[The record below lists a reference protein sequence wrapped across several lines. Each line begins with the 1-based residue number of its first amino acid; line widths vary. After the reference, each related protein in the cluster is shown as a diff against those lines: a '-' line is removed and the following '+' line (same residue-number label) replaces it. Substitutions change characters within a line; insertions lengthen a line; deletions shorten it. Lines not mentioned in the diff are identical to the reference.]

1 MLSKSS
7 LLKANSFVVQNEE
20 AVIIDSNERMAAKIE
35 EIASSLKNA
44 EQEELNT
51 FSEGIEAG
59 QVAALL
65 DGDEEGNVIHQSA
78 QPVYDG
84 PTPEEMIAEAQAE
97 IEDMRRAAQANID
110 SERDATLRRA
120 MEDGHRQGYQEG
132 FEEGRRQ
139 AALENQ
145 AKEQQLQEKEYMLQ
159 EEFQRRLLE
168 LEPMMLDTLTNI
180 YEHVFAVD
188 MSENRNV
195 IMHLVENT
203 LHRIDGGVNYLVR
216 VSKEDFPY
224 ISMQKQAVL
233 EKCITSSANL
243 EVVEDI
249 TLAVNECLIE
259 TDSGIYDCSV
269 GTELKELKKQLMLL
283 SYEE

>member
-1 MLSKSS
+1 MLSRSP
-7 LLKANSFVVQNEE
+7 LLKANSFVVQNED
-20 AVIIDSNERMAAKIE
+20 AVVIDSNERMAAKIE
-35 EIASSLKNA
+35 EIASSLKNV
-44 EQEELNT
+44 EQNDLNT

-65 DGDEEGNVIHQSA
+65 TGEEEGNVIHQPE

-84 PTPEEMIAEAQAE
+84 PTPEELIAEAQAE
-97 IEDMRRAAQANID
+97 IENMRRAAQANLD

-145 AKEQQLQEKEYMLQ
+145 AKERELEEKERMLQ
-159 EEFQRRLLE
+159 EEFQRRLAE

-180 YEHVFAVD
+180 YEHVFEID
-188 MSENRNV
+188 MSGNRNV

-203 LHRIDGGVNYLVR
+203 LHRIDGGANYLVR

-249 TLAVNECLIE
+249 TLAADECLIE

>member
-1 MLSKSS
+1 MLSRSP
-7 LLKANSFVVQNEE
+7 LLKANSFVVQNED
-20 AVIIDSNERMAAKIE
+20 AVVIDSNERMAAKIE
-35 EIASSLKNA
+35 EIASSLKNV
-44 EQEELNT
+44 EQNDLNT

-65 DGDEEGNVIHQSA
+65 TGEEEGNVIHQPE

-84 PTPEEMIAEAQAE
+84 PTPEELIAEAQAE
-97 IEDMRRAAQANID
+97 IENMRRAAQANLN

-145 AKEQQLQEKEYMLQ
+145 AKERELEEKERMLQ
-159 EEFQRRLLE
+159 EEFQRRLAE

-180 YEHVFAVD
+180 YEHVFEID
-188 MSENRNV
+188 MSGNRNV

-203 LHRIDGGVNYLVR
+203 LHRIDGGANYLVR

-249 TLAVNECLIE
+249 TLAADECLIE